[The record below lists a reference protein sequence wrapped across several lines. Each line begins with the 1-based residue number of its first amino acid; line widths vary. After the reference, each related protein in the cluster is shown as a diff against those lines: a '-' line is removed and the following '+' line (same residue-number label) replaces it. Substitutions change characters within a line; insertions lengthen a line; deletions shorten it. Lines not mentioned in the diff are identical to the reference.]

1 VACVVPHKSRTSYG
15 VVQLADEALYAAK
28 EAGRNQVV
36 IRDVE
41 YADLTTGAFRNANNL
56 IRRLG

>member
-1 VACVVPHKSRTSYG
+1 VPHKSRTSYG